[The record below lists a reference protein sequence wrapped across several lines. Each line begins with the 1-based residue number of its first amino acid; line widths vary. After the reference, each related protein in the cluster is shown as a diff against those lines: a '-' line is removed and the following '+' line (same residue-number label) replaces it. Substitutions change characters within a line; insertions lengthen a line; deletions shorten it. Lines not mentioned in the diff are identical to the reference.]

1 MTTVFHAWP
10 CGRFIEIQSN
20 LRRKKLHR
28 TNQGSNFLGGNFRN
42 RDNPINIRLG
52 KDVLKTPW
60 RRLQCNIFLSS
71 KTFLRRFQDIITR
84 RLLEDVLKKSSC
96 KHILKT
102 LWRRL
107 ENVLKTF
114 LEDVLQTCLQDVLE
128 DEKLLPWRRL
138 QDVWNTSWKTRN
150 VC

>member
-10 CGRFIEIQSN
+10 CGRFIEKQSN

-52 KDVLKTPW
+52 KNVLKTPW

-84 RLLEDVLKKSSC
+84 RLLEDVLKKTSC

-107 ENVLKTF
+107 ENVLKMF
-114 LEDVLQTCLQDVLE
+114 LEDVLQTRLQDVLE